1 MAEEQQK
8 DQAAKQ
14 PEMKEIATT
23 GDGRDITRGYVNP
36 MAVAPPDDEV
46 LQIRGAG
53 DYQIYREVLR
63 DDQVASCFGQRRLSV
78 VSKEW
83 DVEAGGD
90 RPIDKEAADF
100 LKQQLQ
106 NNRWDRVTN
115 MMLYGVHYGF
125 AVAEPLW
132 GRDGNRIILAAL
144 KVRNRRRFGFD
155 GQGRLRMMTMSNPM
169 GELLPERKFWAFST
183 GADNDDE
190 HYGLGLGH
198 WLYLPAFFKRNGLS
212 YWMIF
217 LEKFGMPTAK
227 GTYSEGGDVNKL
239 LQTLMAIGTDSG
251 VAVPEGMQIELIEAA
266 RSGTADYSGL
276 YATMDR
282 AIAKVILGQVASTEG
297 TPGKLGNDDLQGD
310 VRLDLIK
317 ADADL
322 INESFNDTIARWLT
336 EWNFPGAAIPRVYR
350 KVEADEDLAK
360 RAERDGKIKDMGFKP
375 SVGYI
380 TETYGGEWV
389 EDTPPKPDGPG
400 ADQPSDEPAASFAA
414 VADDGT
420 KTQAQRLVTDTQST
434 VDRWVG
440 QIEKLVNEADS
451 LEHLQEQL
459 LVEFAA
465 LDEMEMIEVMGMA
478 FSSAQLAGRAEVME
492 EDDA

>member
-8 DQAAKQ
+8 DKAVKQ

-23 GDGRDITRGYVNP
+23 GDGRDITRGYVDP
-36 MAVAPPDDEV
+36 LAVAPSDDEV
-46 LQIRGAG
+46 LQIRGGG
-53 DYQIYREVLR
+53 DYQIYRQVLR

-90 RPIDKEAADF
+90 RPIDKEAAEF
-100 LKQQLQ
+100 LKQQLKKIG
-106 NNRWDRVTN
+106 WDRVTN
-115 MMLYGVHYGF
+115 KMLFGIHYGY

-132 GRDGNRIILAAL
+132 ARGGDKIIMKAL

-155 GQGRLRMMTMSNPM
+155 GLGRLRMMTMSNPM
-169 GELLPERKFWAFST
+169 GELLPDRKFWAFST

-198 WLYLPAFFKRNGLS
+198 WLYWPTFFKRNGLS
-212 YWMIF
+212 YWLIF
-217 LEKFGMPTAK
+217 LEKFGQPTAK
-227 GTYSEGGDVNKL
+227 GHYSDEKDIPKL
-239 LQTLMAIGTDSG
+239 LATLSAIGTDSG
-251 VAVPEGMQIELIEAA
+251 IAIPEGMVVELLEAA
-266 RSGTADYSGL
+266 RSGTADYSSL
-276 YATMDR
+276 YDKMDR

-322 INESFNDTIARWLT
+322 INESFNDTIATWLT

-360 RAERDGKIKDMGFKP
+360 RAERDTKIKGLGFKP
-375 SVGYI
+375 ALGYI

-389 EDTPPKPDGPG
+389 EDTPPKPDGQG
-400 ADQPSDEPAASFAA
+400 VNQPSDEPAASFAA

-434 VDRWVG
+434 VDKWVG
-440 QIEKLVNEADS
+440 QIEKLVNESSS

-459 LVEFAA
+459 LVEFAQ

-478 FSSAQLAGRAEVME
+478 FSSAQLAGRVEVME